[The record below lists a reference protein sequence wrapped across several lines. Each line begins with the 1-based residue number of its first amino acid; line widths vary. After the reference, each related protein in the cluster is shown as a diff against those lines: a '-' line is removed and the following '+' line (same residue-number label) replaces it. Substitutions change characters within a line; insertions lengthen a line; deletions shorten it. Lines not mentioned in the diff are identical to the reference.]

1 MKRIAILGRGGAGKS
16 TLASY
21 LATRYKLPV
30 FELDQYFWDEDLTP
44 TPVDQWNVI
53 HQQIISEPEWIIDGD
68 LGVYDTKLL
77 ERLKAAD
84 TVILLDFS
92 ARVCGM
98 RALRRSPENLEFWKW
113 VLRYRRDS
121 LPRIMAA
128 CAHPEV
134 QARIYRFCTPA
145 ELDNFLENLRQRE
158 YWAEFWE
165 GYREQP
171 EDL

>member
-1 MKRIAILGRGGAGKS
+1 MK
-16 TLASY
+16 TLHLLHRSVECYSSA
-21 LATRYKLPV
+21 
-30 FELDQYFWDEDLTP
+30 D
-44 TPVDQWNVI
+44 
-53 HQQIISEPEWIIDGD
+53 ISEPEWIIDGD

-113 VLRYRRDS
+113 ILRYRRDS

-134 QARIYRFCTPA
+134 QAHIYRFCAPA
-145 ELDNFLENLRQRE
+145 ELDNFLENLR
-158 YWAEFWE
+158 
-165 GYREQP
+165 
-171 EDL
+171 

>member
-30 FELDQYFWDEDLTP
+30 LELDQYFWDEDLTP

-113 VLRYRRDS
+113 ILRYRRDS

-134 QARIYRFCTPA
+134 QAHIYRFCAPA
-145 ELDNFLENLRQRE
+145 ELDNFLENLR
-158 YWAEFWE
+158 
-165 GYREQP
+165 
-171 EDL
+171 